1 MKQIRNTHYPEFMWP
16 TEAKRMEDLR
26 TRVEKVKERYKEE
39 VWTGFFTILFKKTG
53 VNRVKL
59 SHFYNRVSGLMYED
73 FYEVERTISKMEKTK
88 NFLN

>member
-26 TRVEKVKERYKEE
+26 TRVEKVKERYNEE
-39 VWTGFFTILFKKTG
+39 VWRGFFTVLSKRTW
-53 VNRVKL
+53 VCNVKI
-59 SHFYNRVSGLMYED
+59 SHFHNRIRGFNWKDLQAIE
-73 FYEVERTISKMEKTK
+73 EAITRMEKNK